1 MPEKDPTTYPLITYA
16 WVLLLSSWGG
26 VVAISGH
33 MGTRAIFHLEQFAES
48 RFGITGGGE
57 R

>member
-1 MPEKDPTTYPLITYA
+1 
-16 WVLLLSSWGG
+16 
-26 VVAISGH
+26 

-48 RFGITGGGE
+48 RFGITGGE